1 MLDQTLDQL
10 MFLDAILAKRERIS
24 SDHFNFRSLVLLG
37 LGDHFHF
44 PFCPVASLSSHAA
57 LRIQQSAEAPPKQV
71 STCLLGS

>member
-10 MFLDAILAKRERIS
+10 MFLDAILAQEKGFQVITLFFDPWSCWAWVITFIS
-24 SDHFNFRSLVLLG
+24 LFVL
-37 LGDHFHF
+37 
-44 PFCPVASLSSHAA
+44 ASLSSHAA